1 MVLPPAEEPLAEPP
15 EEEQPAKAAAAA
27 VMPAAFRKSRREMNA
42 FIRIASSIIS

>member
-15 EEEQPAKAAAAA
+15 EEEQPAKAAAA

-42 FIRIASSIIS
+42 FIRIAPSIIS